1 MLAARA
7 LAWRHRP
14 HMIRRPQKLFL
25 PLVLG
30 LCAFVWFAPAGR
42 SERTA
47 RARLSFTAPLGG
59 LNVESISGG
68 SSLTGIDREIA
79 TARALH
85 AKVVR
90 VEVPWS
96 ELEPL
101 GQNQIDP
108 RGLAITDRLMND
120 AAAAGIGVIALV
132 ENTPCWASS
141 APASLLRTCVHGR
154 SSSAGAWPPSRPA
167 AYAAFVAYLAQRYGP
182 SLAAIEVWNEPDQ
195 ANQRYFAGPDKPERY
210 AAVLRAA
217 YPAIKQVN
225 PQLPVLAGSLVG
237 SNGAF
242 LRALYA
248 AGIKGYYDGLSV
260 HYYNLVLASVRAI
273 HETQVAN
280 GDTKPLW
287 LNEFGWTS
295 CWPRQR
301 IQQEQACVTMRTQ
314 GTNLTDIVHALAHTQ
329 YVAAEVVYGLR
340 DTASEDFGV
349 LSTSGARKPA
359 FAALSRTWTAPFG
372 RPGPVT
378 LGLSRRG
385 GSVVA
390 GGSASVGDYMEL
402 EAFQGSVLRYRALFT
417 LDRFNRYSITLPPV
431 LGTRGLR
438 VRVYQYWAGLG
449 REAQKTI

>member
-1 MLAARA
+1 MIQ
-7 LAWRHRP
+7 RP
-14 HMIRRPQKLFL
+14 HKLFL
-25 PLVLG
+25 SLVLG
-30 LCAFVWFAPAGR
+30 LCAIAFLAPAGR
-42 SERTA
+42 GERTA
-47 RARLSFTAPLGG
+47 HARLSSAAPLGG
-59 LNVESISGG
+59 LNIESISRGV
-68 SSLTGIDREIA
+68 SLTTVDREIA

-101 GQNQIDP
+101 GEGQIDP

-167 AYAAFVAYLAQRYGP
+167 TYAAFVAYLAQRYGP

-195 ANQRYFAGPDKPERY
+195 ANQRYFAGPDKPDRY
-210 AAVLRAA
+210 AAILRAA
-217 YPAIKQVN
+217 YPAIKQVD

-237 SNGAF
+237 SNGRF

-260 HYYNLVLASVRAI
+260 HYDNLVLASLRAI
-273 HETQVAN
+273 RETQLAN

-295 CWPRQR
+295 CWPRHR
-301 IQQEQACVTMRTQ
+301 IQQEQGCVTMTTQ

-340 DTASEDFGV
+340 DSASEDFGV
-349 LSTSGARKPA
+349 LSTTDARKPA
-359 FAALSRTWTAPFG
+359 FAALSRAFADPFG
-372 RPGPVT
+372 KPGPVT
-378 LGLSRRG
+378 LRLSRRG
-385 GSVVA
+385 GQIVA
-390 GGSASVGDYMEL
+390 GGSAGVGDYMEL
-402 EAFQGSVLRYRALFT
+402 EALQGSVLRYRALFT
-417 LDRFNRYSITLPPV
+417 LDRFNRYSIPLPPV

-449 REAQKTI
+449 KEAQKSI